1 MAEFF
6 PPVIFEIKAKA
17 TEAIASF
24 KEVNGELA
32 KMEKNGLLAGGA
44 LGKMEKAGKYAGTA
58 LLGLAGAFGVVAVAS
73 LKTLDSFEK
82 SQVKLETA
90 VKNTGVS
97 FEAAQPIIKAHA
109 DSMKAL
115 GFSYTDTYDAL
126 SKMTAAS
133 GSPKVALDSLSTAAD
148 LARFNNISL
157 ADAGSILAKAS
168 VGATRGLMD
177 MGLKMGV
184 TIPKGASLAQIM
196 KLIEN
201 RVGGAANAFKGTL
214 GGSLAVAQANFQA
227 LEIQIGTKLLPT
239 AIKFTDWVSK
249 TAIPAMST
257 FFGFIKNNM
266 GWVKAFAVVLGAI
279 WATSKIASFISMIGK
294 VVAAMRALA
303 VAAGIAAVAEAFAT
317 GGLSVAAA
325 GAALAGTAIP
335 LIAAGA
341 AVYGGVKLNSILSGG
356 SKSSAATGINGTP
369 GSTQNWSTPNLQGKG
384 VTMIKPTPK
393 KTSAPTVNQNITVYA
408 SNTNDIASKLSKA
421 AKTGVPLGGK

>member
-44 LGKMEKAGKYAGTA
+44 LGKMEKAGKFAGTA

-73 LKTLDSFEK
+73 LKALDSFEK
-82 SQVKLETA
+82 SQANLETA

-97 FEAAQPIIKAHA
+97 FAAAQPVIRAHA

-115 GFSYTDTYDAL
+115 GFTYTDTYDAL

-133 GSPKVALDSLSTAAD
+133 GSPQIALNTLGAAAD
-148 LARFNNISL
+148 LARFKNISL
-157 ADAGSILAKAS
+157 ADAGTLLAR
-168 VGATRGLMD
+168 ATIGQAKGLGD
-177 MGLKMGV
+177 LGIAIGK
-184 TIPKGASLAQIM
+184 TIPKGASLAQIL
-196 KLIEN
+196 KAVED
-201 RVGGAANAFKGTL
+201 RAGGAANAFKGTL

-257 FFGFIKNNM
+257 FFGFIKDNM

-294 VVAAMRALA
+294 VVDAMRALA
-303 VAAGIAAVAEAFAT
+303 VASGIAAVAEAFAT

-341 AVYGGVKLNSILSGG
+341 AVYGGVKLNSILGGG
-356 SKSSAATGINGTP
+356 SKSTAKSYGYGTAGSNSA
-369 GSTQNWSTPNLQGKG
+369 PNLTGHPVK
-384 VTMIKPTPK
+384 VIPTT
-393 KTSAPTVNQNITVYA
+393 KTTKSTAAVQQNITVYA